1 MTAKVNSN
9 RKKRIPIKNEIVKEL
24 TLKDFFKAL
33 YKSEA
38 KLHIEYIVK
47 RLAYLVQTLAI
58 AWIIQYIWNHAMLN
72 FLDGNY
78 QVNLFE
84 AAILWVCVY

>member
-9 RKKRIPIKNEIVKEL
+9 RKKRLPIKNEVVREL
-24 TLKDFFKAL
+24 TLKDFFRAL

-38 KLHIEYIVK
+38 KIHFEYILK
-47 RLAYLVQTLAI
+47 RLAYLAQTLVI
-58 AWIIQYIWNHAMLN
+58 GWLIQYVWNYAMILWFN
-72 FLDGNY
+72 GEH

-84 AAILWVCVY
+84 AAILWICVY

>member
-1 MTAKVNSN
+1 MTTKVNSN
-9 RKKRIPIKNEIVKEL
+9 RKKRIPIKNVPQKEL

-38 KLHIEYIVK
+38 KIHIEYIFK
-47 RLAYLVQTLAI
+47 RLAYLAQTLLI
-58 AWIIQYIWNHAMLN
+58 GWIIQFVWNYSMVKW
-72 FLDGNY
+72 FDGEY

-84 AAILWVCVY
+84 AAILWICVY

>member
-1 MTAKVNSN
+1 MTAKANSN

-24 TLKDFFKAL
+24 TIKDFFRAL

-38 KLHIEYIVK
+38 KIHIEYILK
-47 RLAYLVQTLAI
+47 RLAYLLQTLAI
-58 AWIIQYIWNHAMLN
+58 GWLIQYIWNYCMVIWFN
-72 FLDGNY
+72 GDY

-84 AAILWVCVY
+84 AAILWICVY

>member
-1 MTAKVNSN
+1 MTTKVSSN
-9 RKKRIPIKNEIVKEL
+9 RKKRIPIKNAIQKDL

-38 KLHIEYIVK
+38 KIHIEYILK
-47 RLAYLVQTLAI
+47 RLAYLAQTLVI
-58 AWIIQYIWNHAMLN
+58 GYIIQYVWNFCMITWFEGDH
-72 FLDGNY
+72 

-84 AAILWVCVY
+84 AAILWICVY